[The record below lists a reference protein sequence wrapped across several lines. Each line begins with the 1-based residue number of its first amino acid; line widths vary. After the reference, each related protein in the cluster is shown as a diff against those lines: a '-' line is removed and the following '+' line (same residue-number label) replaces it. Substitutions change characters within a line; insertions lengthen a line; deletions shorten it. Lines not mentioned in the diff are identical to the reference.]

1 MAFVSYHQIG
11 FRSNDPLD
19 ALYERLEGHV
29 DPALL
34 KSAMIEVRSQFGM
47 DKHYIRSVCQ
57 DRIAALC
64 DDLKAGIPV
73 SKLTVKYQRTAQ
85 QVNYYRRKLGI
96 PVEKRHE

>member
-19 ALYERLEGHV
+19 ALCERLEGHV
-29 DPALL
+29 DPKLL
-34 KSAMIEVRSQFGM
+34 RSAMIDVRSQFGR
-47 DKHYIRSVCQ
+47 DKHYVRSVCQ
-57 DRIAALC
+57 DRITALC
-64 DDLKAGIPV
+64 DELKAGVPV
-73 SKLTVKYQRTAQ
+73 AKLAVKYQRSAQ